1 MVIQD
6 VTIGENWVKSA
17 FFLQFPMTL
26 WLFPNKMLFKK
37 KRYPGFC
44 SKSPNHVPSKDT
56 SLWKRQEI
64 ILELSLH
71 RDGLQSTACPLI
83 NIYWVS
89 AGSQALCWKLS
100 DTKWMIY
107 DPFLCTPNLMLIVQ
121 PLNHVQLC
129 DPLDGSTLGLSVTI
143 SWGLPKF
150 MSIESVML
158 SNHSMLIKMANMIRA
173 LD

>member
-1 MVIQD
+1 MLPSGK
-6 VTIGENWVKSA
+6 TGWSLHSFCN
-17 FFLQFPMTL
+17 FL
-26 WLFPNKMLFKK
+26 WLYDYFQIQCFFKK

-107 DPFLCTPNLMLIVQ
+107 DTMHSQPNANCSATKSCPTLRPPGLQHTRPLCHYLLGFAQVHVHWVGDAFQPFN
-121 PLNHVQLC
+121 
-129 DPLDGSTLGLSVTI
+129 
-143 SWGLPKF
+143 
-150 MSIESVML
+150 
-158 SNHSMLIKMANMIRA
+158 ANKNG
-173 LD
+173 